1 MGFLQPLA
9 LVALPLIA
17 LPILIHLIN
26 QHRHRTI
33 PWAAMMF
40 LMSAKRMSKGMARLR
55 HFLILLMRVLAVA
68 ALIFVV
74 SRPLSGGWL
83 GSIGMSKPDA
93 TLILLDRSAS
103 MEIQE
108 LQTGQSKR
116 SAALQKLAQLL
127 EQGDYGTHLVLIDS
141 ASGQLQE
148 VDSSKALLGLPT
160 TGSSATSA
168 DIPGMLASALAYL
181 KANQSGRV
189 DVWICSDLS
198 ENDWAVE
205 SGRWQAIREEFS
217 QLEGVHLFLLAY
229 ADLPSSNFSVR
240 VENVQRWEHG
250 NDAELV
256 LDVIVRSKGSSET
269 TRQGFPIEFE
279 VNNVRS
285 VVEVE
290 LDRQG
295 ASLQGHRIPI
305 DTKLRS
311 GWGSVG
317 LPGDANSLDNR
328 FFFVFSEP
336 TVRRA
341 VIVSDDIKNGEAFR
355 RALTIPT
362 DPRLQHQVEVISADR
377 VTEIDWESTGLL
389 IWQAALPRGTVADQ
403 IAQFVDTGRVVM
415 FFPPSQN
422 AEERLFASHWMDW
435 QTPGNSADLPTPT
448 DTKLLKRVGESEQ
461 STVSR
466 QQEDPGTS
474 SGNLLTDRRQPTT
487 DSHSFGV
494 SWWRGD
500 TDLLAHVES
509 GDGLPLNEL
518 RTYRYRTFE
527 SPGTP
532 LARFDDNA
540 PLLTR
545 VATDRGAV
553 YFCSTLPTAQ
563 FSSLER
569 EGVIFYVIL
578 QRALDHGCRALAVA
592 SQRDAGLY
600 VLADRDQWELVAPV
614 DNSDAPLHLS
624 SQRGLHAG
632 VYRNGAYWTAVNRSQ
647 IEDSATAVAIETV
660 DALFEGMSYRRIDVD
675 VGDTSALASELWRIF
690 LFAMIVALLVE
701 AVLSLP
707 SRRSSQRSA
716 ISSQFPS
723 PTIIPSRQN
732 E

>member
-1 MGFLQPLA
+1 MNFLQPLA

-103 MEIQE
+103 MEIQD
-108 LQTGQSKR
+108 LQAGQSKR

-148 VDSSKALLGLPT
+148 VDSPKALLGLPT
-160 TGSSATSA
+160 IGPSATSA
-168 DIPGMLASALAYL
+168 DIPGMLESALAYL
-181 KANQSGRV
+181 KANKSGRV

-217 QLEGVHLFLLAY
+217 QLEGVHHFLLAY
-229 ADLPSSNFSVR
+229 ANLPSSNFSVR

-250 NDAELV
+250 NDAELA
-256 LDVIVRSKGSSET
+256 LDVIVRSKGSRDT
-269 TRQGFPIEFE
+269 TRQEFPIEFE

-317 LPGDANSLDNR
+317 LPGDANPLDNR

-336 TVRRA
+336 MVRRA
-341 VIVSDDIKNGEAFR
+341 VVVSDDLKNGEAFR

-362 DPRLQHQVEVISADR
+362 DSRLQHQIEVISAND
-377 VTEIDWESTGLL
+377 VAEIDWESTGVL
-389 IWQAALPRGTVADQ
+389 IWQAALPSGAVADQ

-422 AEERLFASHWMDW
+422 AEERLFASRWGDW
-435 QTPGNSADLPTPT
+435 QTPGNS
-448 DTKLLKRVGESEQ
+448 G
-461 STVSR
+461 
-466 QQEDPGTS
+466 
-474 SGNLLTDRRQPTT
+474 QPSA
-487 DSHSFGV
+487 DSHSFSV

-509 GDGLPLNEL
+509 GDALPLNEL
-518 RTYRYRTFE
+518 HTYRYRSFE
-527 SPGTP
+527 SLGTP

-545 VATDRGAV
+545 IATDRGAV

-578 QRALDHGCRALAVA
+578 QRALEQGCRALAVA
-592 SQRDAGLY
+592 SQRDAGPDM
-600 VLADRDQWELVAPV
+600 LADRNQWELVAPA

-632 VYRNGAYWTAVNRSQ
+632 VYRDGAYLTAVNRSQ
-647 IEDSATAVAIETV
+647 IEDSATAVPIETV
-660 DALFEGMSYRRIDVD
+660 DGLFDGMSYRRIDVD

-690 LFAMIVALLVE
+690 LFTMIVALLVE

-707 SRRSSQRSA
+707 SRRSSQRA
-716 ISSQFPS
+716 ETISSQFSS

>member
-9 LVALPLIA
+9 LIALPLIT

-68 ALIFVV
+68 ALIFVI

-83 GSIGMSKPDA
+83 GSIGMSKADA

-103 MEIQE
+103 MEMQD
-108 LQTGQSKR
+108 LQAGQSKR

-148 VDSSKALLGLPT
+148 VDSPKALLGLPMAE
-160 TGSSATSA
+160 SSATSA
-168 DIPGMLASALAYL
+168 DIPGMLESALAYL
-181 KANQSGRV
+181 KANKSGRV

-198 ENDWAVE
+198 ENDWDVE
-205 SGRWQAIREEFS
+205 SGRWQAIREEFA
-217 QLEGVHLFLLAY
+217 QLEGVHHFLLAY
-229 ADLPSSNFSVR
+229 ADLPSSNLSVR
-240 VENVQRWEHG
+240 VENVQRWERG
-250 NDAELV
+250 NNAELV
-256 LDVIVRSKGSSET
+256 LDVVVRSKDSSDT
-269 TRQGFPIEFE
+269 TPKTRIAFE
-279 VNNVRS
+279 VNNARS

-317 LPGDANSLDNR
+317 LPGDTNPLDNR

-336 TVRRA
+336 PVRRA
-341 VIVSDDIKNGEAFR
+341 IVVSDEVKNGEAFR
-355 RALTIPT
+355 RALAIPI
-362 DPRLQHQVEVISADR
+362 DPRLQHRVDVISVDR
-377 VTEIDWESTGLL
+377 VAEIDWESTGLL
-389 IWQAALPRGTVADQ
+389 IWQAALPRGSVAEQ
-403 IAQFVDTGRVVM
+403 IAQFVDAGRVVM

-422 AEERLFASHWMDW
+422 ADERLFDSRWANW
-435 QTPGNSADLPTPT
+435 QTPGN
-448 DTKLLKRVGESEQ
+448 
-461 STVSR
+461 
-466 QQEDPGTS
+466 QQV
-474 SGNLLTDRRQPTT
+474 
-487 DSHSFGV
+487 FGI

-500 TDLLAHVES
+500 ADLLAHVES
-509 GDGLPLNEL
+509 GDALPLNEL
-518 RTYRYRTFE
+518 RTYRYRSFE

-532 LARFDDNA
+532 LARFDDDA

-578 QRALDHGCRALAVA
+578 QRALDQGCRALAVA
-592 SQRDAGLY
+592 SQRDAGPD
-600 VLADRDQWELVAPV
+600 VLIDRNEWELVAPA
-614 DNSDAPLHLS
+614 DDSPLL

-632 VYRNGAYWTAVNRSQ
+632 VYRDGAYWTAVNRSQ
-647 IEDSATAVAIETV
+647 IEDSAVAAPVETV
-660 DALFEGMSYRRIDVD
+660 DALFDGMSYRRIDVD

-690 LFAMIVALLVE
+690 LIAMIVALLVE

-707 SRRSSQRSA
+707 SRRVRATPLIDLTVASGRV
-716 ISSQFPS
+716 
-723 PTIIPSRQN
+723 

>member
-1 MGFLQPLA
+1 
-9 LVALPLIA
+9 
-17 LPILIHLIN
+17 
-26 QHRHRTI
+26 
-33 PWAAMMF
+33 
-40 LMSAKRMSKGMARLR
+40 MARLR

-68 ALIFVV
+68 ALIFVI

-93 TLILLDRSAS
+93 TLILLDRSTS
-103 MEIQE
+103 MEMQD
-108 LQTGQSKR
+108 LQAGQSKR

-148 VDSSKALLGLPT
+148 VDSPKALLGLPT
-160 TGSSATSA
+160 TESSATSA
-168 DIPGMLASALAYL
+168 DIPGMLESALAYL
-181 KANQSGRV
+181 KANKSGRV

-198 ENDWAVE
+198 ENDWDVE
-205 SGRWQAIREEFS
+205 SGRWRAIREEFA
-217 QLEGVHLFLLAY
+217 QLEGVHHFLLAY
-229 ADLPSSNFSVR
+229 ADLPSSNLSVR
-240 VENVQRWEHG
+240 VENVQRWERG
-250 NDAELV
+250 NNAELV
-256 LDVIVRSKGSSET
+256 LDVVVRSKDSSDT
-269 TRQGFPIEFE
+269 TPKTRIAFE
-279 VNNVRS
+279 VNNARS

-317 LPGDANSLDNR
+317 LPGDTNPLDNR

-336 TVRRA
+336 PVRRA
-341 VIVSDDIKNGEAFR
+341 IVVSDEVKNGEAFR
-355 RALTIPT
+355 RALAIPI
-362 DPRLQHQVEVISADR
+362 DPRLQHRVDVISVDR
-377 VTEIDWESTGLL
+377 VAEIDWESTGLL
-389 IWQAALPRGTVADQ
+389 IWQAALPRGSVAEQ

-422 AEERLFASHWMDW
+422 TDERLFDSRWANW
-435 QTPGNSADLPTPT
+435 QTPGN
-448 DTKLLKRVGESEQ
+448 
-461 STVSR
+461 
-466 QQEDPGTS
+466 QQV
-474 SGNLLTDRRQPTT
+474 
-487 DSHSFGV
+487 FGV

-500 TDLLAHVES
+500 ADLLAHVES
-509 GDGLPLNEL
+509 GDALPLNEL
-518 RTYRYRTFE
+518 RTYRYRSFE
-527 SPGTP
+527 SLGTP
-532 LARFDDNA
+532 LARFDDDA

-569 EGVIFYVIL
+569 EGVTFYVIL
-578 QRALDHGCRALAVA
+578 QRALDQGCRALAVA
-592 SQRDAGLY
+592 SQRDAGPD
-600 VLADRDQWELVAPV
+600 VLIDRNEWELVAPA
-614 DNSDAPLHLS
+614 DDSPLL

-632 VYRNGAYWTAVNRSQ
+632 VYRDGAYWMAVNRSQ
-647 IEDSATAVAIETV
+647 IEDSAVAAPVEAV
-660 DALFEGMSYRRIDVD
+660 DALFDGMSYRRIDVD

-690 LFAMIVALLVE
+690 LIAMIVALLVE

-707 SRRSSQRSA
+707 SRRVRA
-716 ISSQFPS
+716 TPLIDL
-723 PTIIPSRQN
+723 TVAGGRV

>member
-9 LVALPLIA
+9 LIALPLIA

-26 QHRHRTI
+26 QYRHRTI

-40 LMSAKRMSKGMARLR
+40 LMRAKRMSKGMARLR

-103 MEIQE
+103 MEMQD

-116 SAALQKLAQLL
+116 SAALQKLAELL
-127 EQGDYGTHLVLIDS
+127 EQGDYGTHLILIDS

-148 VDSSKALLGLPT
+148 VDSPKALLDIPIAGP
-160 TGSSATSA
+160 SATSA
-168 DIPGMLASALAYL
+168 DIPGMLASTLAYL
-181 KANQSGRV
+181 NANESGRV
-189 DVWICSDLS
+189 DVWICSDLN
-198 ENDWAVE
+198 ENDWDVE

-217 QLEGVHLFLLAY
+217 QLEGVHHFLLAD
-229 ADLPSSNFSVR
+229 ADLPSSNLSVR
-240 VENVQRWEHG
+240 VENVQRWERE

-256 LDVIVRSKGSSET
+256 LDVIVRSKGNRGTMRPEV
-269 TRQGFPIEFE
+269 PIEFE

-290 LDRQG
+290 LDQQG
-295 ASLQGHRIPI
+295 ASLKGHRIPI

-317 LPGDANSLDNR
+317 LPGDANPLDNR
-328 FFFVFSEP
+328 FFFVFSESP
-336 TVRRA
+336 VRRA
-341 VIVSDDIKNGEAFR
+341 VVVSDDVKNGEAFR
-355 RALTIPT
+355 RALAIPI
-362 DPRLQHQVEVISADR
+362 DPRLQHQIDVISVDSAAEGASLNR
-377 VTEIDWESTGLL
+377 LAGQWENTGLL
-389 IWQAALPRGTVADQ
+389 IWQAALPRGSVADQ

-415 FFPPSQN
+415 FFPPGSSQVPQKGNRN
-422 AEERLFASHWMDW
+422 ADERLFGSHWGAW
-435 QTPGNSADLPTPT
+435 QTPGS
-448 DTKLLKRVGESEQ
+448 Q
-461 STVSR
+461 QIFST
-466 QQEDPGTS
+466 
-474 SGNLLTDRRQPTT
+474 
-487 DSHSFGV
+487 

-509 GDGLPLNEL
+509 GDALPLNEL
-518 RTYRYRTFE
+518 RTYRYRSFE

-532 LARFDDNA
+532 LARFNDDA
-540 PLLTR
+540 PLLSR
-545 VATDRGAV
+545 VPTDRGAV

-578 QRALDHGCRALAVA
+578 QRALDWGCQALSVA
-592 SQRDAGLY
+592 SQRDAGPD
-600 VLADRDQWELVAPV
+600 VLKDTSAWELVAPT
-614 DNSDAPLHLS
+614 DNSPLL

-632 VYRNGAYWTAVNRSQ
+632 VYRDGAYWTAVNRSQ
-647 IEDSATAVAIETV
+647 IEDSATAVPVETV
-660 DALFEGMSYRRIDVD
+660 DALFDGMSYRRIDVD
-675 VGDTSALASELWRIF
+675 VSDTSALASELWRIF
-690 LFAMIVALLVE
+690 LIAMIVALLAE
-701 AVLSLP
+701 AALSLP
-707 SRRSSQRSA
+707 GKRTKTT
-716 ISSQFPS
+716 F
-723 PTIIPSRQN
+723 
-732 E
+732 

>member
-9 LVALPLIA
+9 LIALPLIA

-26 QHRHRTI
+26 QYRHRTI

-40 LMSAKRMSKGMARLR
+40 LMSAKRMRKGMARLR

-103 MEIQE
+103 MEMQD

-116 SAALQKLAQLL
+116 SAALQKLAELL
-127 EQGDYGTHLVLIDS
+127 EQGDYGTHLILIDS

-148 VDSSKALLGLPT
+148 VDSPKALLDIPIAGP
-160 TGSSATSA
+160 SATSA
-168 DIPGMLASALAYL
+168 DIPGMLASTLAYL
-181 KANQSGRV
+181 NANESGRV
-189 DVWICSDLS
+189 DVWICSDLN
-198 ENDWAVE
+198 ENDWDVE
-205 SGRWQAIREEFS
+205 SGRWQAIREEFA
-217 QLEGVHLFLLAY
+217 QLEGVHHFLLAD
-229 ADLPSSNFSVR
+229 ADLPSSNLSVR
-240 VENVQRWEHG
+240 VENVQRWERG

-256 LDVIVRSKGSSET
+256 LDVIVRSKGNRDT
-269 TRQGFPIEFE
+269 MRQEVPIEFE

-285 VVEVE
+285 VVEVK
-290 LDRQG
+290 LDQQG
-295 ASLQGHRIPI
+295 ASLKGHRIPI

-317 LPGDANSLDNR
+317 LPGDANPLDNR

-336 TVRRA
+336 PVRRA
-341 VIVSDDIKNGEAFR
+341 VVVSDDVKNGEAFR
-355 RALTIPT
+355 RALAIPI
-362 DPRLQHQVEVISADR
+362 DPRLQHQIDVISVASAAEGASLNR
-377 VTEIDWESTGLL
+377 LAGQWENTGLL
-389 IWQAALPRGTVADQ
+389 IWQAALPHGSVAEQ

-415 FFPPSQN
+415 FFPPGSSQVPEKGNQN
-422 AEERLFASHWMDW
+422 ADERLFGSHWRDW
-435 QTPGNSADLPTPT
+435 QTPGS
-448 DTKLLKRVGESEQ
+448 Q
-461 STVSR
+461 QIFST
-466 QQEDPGTS
+466 
-474 SGNLLTDRRQPTT
+474 
-487 DSHSFGV
+487 

-509 GDGLPLNEL
+509 GDALPLNEL
-518 RTYRYRTFE
+518 RTYQYRSFE

-532 LARFDDNA
+532 LARFNDDA
-540 PLLTR
+540 PLLSR

-578 QRALDHGCRALAVA
+578 QRALGWGCQALSVA
-592 SQRDAGLY
+592 SQRDAGPD
-600 VLADRDQWELVAPV
+600 VLKDASAWELVAPTG
-614 DNSDAPLHLS
+614 NSPLLS
-624 SQRGLHAG
+624 QHGLHAG
-632 VYRNGAYWTAVNRSQ
+632 VYRDGAYWTAVNRSQ
-647 IEDSATAVAIETV
+647 IEDSATAVPIEMV
-660 DALFEGMSYRRIDVD
+660 DALFDGMSYRRIDVD

-690 LFAMIVALLVE
+690 LIAMIVALLAE

-707 SRRSSQRSA
+707 GKRTRTT
-716 ISSQFPS
+716 F
-723 PTIIPSRQN
+723 
-732 E
+732 

>member
-9 LVALPLIA
+9 LIALPLIT

-68 ALIFVV
+68 ALIFVI

-83 GSIGMSKPDA
+83 GSIGMSKADA

-103 MEIQE
+103 MEMQD
-108 LQTGQSKR
+108 LQAGQSKR

-148 VDSSKALLGLPT
+148 VDSPKALLGLPMAE
-160 TGSSATSA
+160 SSATSA
-168 DIPGMLASALAYL
+168 DIPGMLESALAYL
-181 KANQSGRV
+181 KANKSGRV

-198 ENDWAVE
+198 ENDWDVE
-205 SGRWQAIREEFS
+205 SGRWQAIREEFA
-217 QLEGVHLFLLAY
+217 QLEGVHHFLLAY
-229 ADLPSSNFSVR
+229 ANLPSSNLSVR
-240 VENVQRWEHG
+240 VENVQRWERG
-250 NDAELV
+250 NNAELV
-256 LDVIVRSKGSSET
+256 LDVVVRSKDSSDT
-269 TRQGFPIEFE
+269 TPKTRIAFE
-279 VNNVRS
+279 VNNARS

-317 LPGDANSLDNR
+317 LPGDTNPLDNR

-336 TVRRA
+336 PVRRA
-341 VIVSDDIKNGEAFR
+341 VVVSDEVKNGEAFR
-355 RALTIPT
+355 RALAIPI
-362 DPRLQHQVEVISADR
+362 DPRLQHRVDVISVDR
-377 VTEIDWESTGLL
+377 VAEIDWESTGLL
-389 IWQAALPRGTVADQ
+389 IWQAALPRGSVAEQ

-422 AEERLFASHWMDW
+422 ADERLFDSRWANW
-435 QTPGNSADLPTPT
+435 QTPGN
-448 DTKLLKRVGESEQ
+448 
-461 STVSR
+461 
-466 QQEDPGTS
+466 QQV
-474 SGNLLTDRRQPTT
+474 
-487 DSHSFGV
+487 FGV

-500 TDLLAHVES
+500 ADLLAHVES
-509 GDGLPLNEL
+509 GDALPLNEL
-518 RTYRYRTFE
+518 RTYRYRSFE

-532 LARFDDNA
+532 LARFDDDA

-578 QRALDHGCRALAVA
+578 QRALDQGCRALAVA
-592 SQRDAGLY
+592 SQRDAGPD
-600 VLADRDQWELVAPV
+600 VLIDRNEWELVAPA
-614 DNSDAPLHLS
+614 DDSPLL

-632 VYRNGAYWTAVNRSQ
+632 VYRDEAYWTAVNRSQ
-647 IEDSATAVAIETV
+647 IEDSAVAAPVEAV
-660 DALFEGMSYRRIDVD
+660 DALFDGMSYRRIDVD
-675 VGDTSALASELWRIF
+675 VGDTSALASEMWRIF
-690 LFAMIVALLVE
+690 LIAMIVALLVE

-707 SRRSSQRSA
+707 SRSVRATPLIDLTVASGR
-716 ISSQFPS
+716 
-723 PTIIPSRQN
+723 T

>member
-9 LVALPLIA
+9 LIALPLIT

-68 ALIFVV
+68 ALIFVI

-93 TLILLDRSAS
+93 TLILLDRSTS
-103 MEIQE
+103 MEMQD
-108 LQTGQSKR
+108 LQAGQSKR

-148 VDSSKALLGLPT
+148 VDSPKALLGLPT
-160 TGSSATSA
+160 TESSATSA
-168 DIPGMLASALAYL
+168 DIPGMLESALAYL
-181 KANQSGRV
+181 KANKSGRV

-198 ENDWAVE
+198 ENDWDVE
-205 SGRWQAIREEFS
+205 SGRWRAIREEFA
-217 QLEGVHLFLLAY
+217 QLEGVHHFLLAY
-229 ADLPSSNFSVR
+229 ADLPSSNLSVR
-240 VENVQRWEHG
+240 VENVQRWERG
-250 NDAELV
+250 NNAELV
-256 LDVIVRSKGSSET
+256 LDVVVRSKDSSDT
-269 TRQGFPIEFE
+269 TPKTRIAFE
-279 VNNVRS
+279 VNNARS

-317 LPGDANSLDNR
+317 LPGDTNPLDNR

-336 TVRRA
+336 PVRRA
-341 VIVSDDIKNGEAFR
+341 IVVSDEVKNGEAFR
-355 RALTIPT
+355 RALAIPI
-362 DPRLQHQVEVISADR
+362 DPRLQHRVDVISVDR
-377 VTEIDWESTGLL
+377 VAEIDWESTGLL
-389 IWQAALPRGTVADQ
+389 IWQAALPRGSVAEQ

-422 AEERLFASHWMDW
+422 TDERLFDSRWANW
-435 QTPGNSADLPTPT
+435 QTPGN
-448 DTKLLKRVGESEQ
+448 
-461 STVSR
+461 
-466 QQEDPGTS
+466 QQV
-474 SGNLLTDRRQPTT
+474 
-487 DSHSFGV
+487 FGI

-500 TDLLAHVES
+500 ADLLAHVES
-509 GDGLPLNEL
+509 GDALPLNEL
-518 RTYRYRTFE
+518 RTYRYRSFE
-527 SPGTP
+527 SLGTP
-532 LARFDDNA
+532 LARFDDDA

-569 EGVIFYVIL
+569 EGVTFYVIL
-578 QRALDHGCRALAVA
+578 QRALDQGCRALAVA
-592 SQRDAGLY
+592 SQRDAGPD
-600 VLADRDQWELVAPV
+600 VLIDRNEWELVAPA
-614 DNSDAPLHLS
+614 DDSPLL

-632 VYRNGAYWTAVNRSQ
+632 VYRDEAYWMAVNRSQ
-647 IEDSATAVAIETV
+647 IEDSATAAPVEAV
-660 DALFEGMSYRRIDVD
+660 DALFDGMSYRRIDVD

-690 LFAMIVALLVE
+690 LIAMIVALLVE

-707 SRRSSQRSA
+707 SRRVRATPLIDLTVASGRV
-716 ISSQFPS
+716 
-723 PTIIPSRQN
+723 

>member
-9 LVALPLIA
+9 LIALPLIG

-26 QHRHRTI
+26 QYRHRTI

-40 LMSAKRMSKGMARLR
+40 LMRAKRMRKGMARLR

-103 MEIQE
+103 MEMQD

-116 SAALQKLAQLL
+116 SAALQKLAELL
-127 EQGDYGTHLVLIDS
+127 EQGDYGTHLILIDS

-148 VDSSKALLGLPT
+148 VDSPKALLDIPIAGP
-160 TGSSATSA
+160 SATSA
-168 DIPGMLASALAYL
+168 DIPGMLASTLAYL
-181 KANQSGRV
+181 NANESGRV
-189 DVWICSDLS
+189 DVWICSDLN
-198 ENDWAVE
+198 ENDWDVE
-205 SGRWQAIREEFS
+205 SGRWQAIREEFA
-217 QLEGVHLFLLAY
+217 QLEGVHHFLLAD
-229 ADLPSSNFSVR
+229 ADLPSSNLSVR
-240 VENVQRWEHG
+240 VENVQRWERG

-256 LDVIVRSKGSSET
+256 LDVIVRSKGNSGTMRPEV
-269 TRQGFPIEFE
+269 PIEFE

-290 LDRQG
+290 LDQQG
-295 ASLQGHRIPI
+295 ASLKGHRIPI

-317 LPGDANSLDNR
+317 LPGDANPLDNR

-336 TVRRA
+336 PVRRA
-341 VIVSDDIKNGEAFR
+341 VVVSDDVKNGEAFR
-355 RALTIPT
+355 RALAIPI
-362 DPRLQHQVEVISADR
+362 DPRLQHQIDVISVDSAAEGAGLLNR
-377 VTEIDWESTGLL
+377 LAGQWEKTGLL
-389 IWQAALPRGTVADQ
+389 IWQAALPRGAVAAQ

-415 FFPPSQN
+415 FFPPTQAFIGNLRDNPPVTRKGNQN
-422 AEERLFASHWMDW
+422 ADERKPFGSHWADW
-435 QTPGNSADLPTPT
+435 QTP
-448 DTKLLKRVGESEQ
+448 ESQ
-461 STVSR
+461 QIFST
-466 QQEDPGTS
+466 
-474 SGNLLTDRRQPTT
+474 
-487 DSHSFGV
+487 

-509 GDGLPLNEL
+509 GDALPLNEL
-518 RTYRYRTFE
+518 RTYRYRSFE
-527 SPGTP
+527 SAGTP
-532 LARFDDNA
+532 LARFNDDA
-540 PLLTR
+540 PLLSR

-578 QRALDHGCRALAVA
+578 QRALDWGCRALSVA
-592 SQRDAGLY
+592 SQRDAGPD
-600 VLADRDQWELVAPV
+600 VLADSSAWELVAPT
-614 DNSDAPLHLS
+614 DNSPLL

-632 VYRNGAYWTAVNRSQ
+632 VYRDGTYWTAVNRSQ
-647 IEDSATAVAIETV
+647 IEDSATAVPVETV
-660 DALFEGMSYRRIDVD
+660 DALFDGMSYRRIDVD
-675 VGDTSALASELWRIF
+675 VGDTSALTSELWRIF
-690 LFAMIVALLVE
+690 LIAMIVALLAE
-701 AVLSLP
+701 AALSLP
-707 SRRSSQRSA
+707 GKRTRTT
-716 ISSQFPS
+716 F
-723 PTIIPSRQN
+723 
-732 E
+732 

>member
-9 LVALPLIA
+9 LIALPLIT
-17 LPILIHLIN
+17 LPIFIHLIN

-68 ALIFVV
+68 ALIFVI

-93 TLILLDRSAS
+93 TLILLDRSTS
-103 MEIQE
+103 MEMQD
-108 LQTGQSKR
+108 LQAGQSKR

-148 VDSSKALLGLPT
+148 VDSPKALLGLPT
-160 TGSSATSA
+160 TESSATSA
-168 DIPGMLASALAYL
+168 DIPGMLESALAYL
-181 KANQSGRV
+181 KANKSGRV

-198 ENDWAVE
+198 ENDWDVE
-205 SGRWQAIREEFS
+205 SGRWRAIREEFA
-217 QLEGVHLFLLAY
+217 QLEGVHHFLLAY
-229 ADLPSSNFSVR
+229 ADLPSSNLSVR
-240 VENVQRWEHG
+240 VENVQRWGRG
-250 NDAELV
+250 NNAELV
-256 LDVIVRSKGSSET
+256 LDVVVRSKDSSDT
-269 TRQGFPIEFE
+269 TPKTRIAFE
-279 VNNVRS
+279 VNNARS

-317 LPGDANSLDNR
+317 LPGDTNPLDNR

-336 TVRRA
+336 PVRRA
-341 VIVSDDIKNGEAFR
+341 IVVSDEVKNGEAFR
-355 RALTIPT
+355 RALAIPI
-362 DPRLQHQVEVISADR
+362 DPRLQHRVDVISVDR
-377 VTEIDWESTGLL
+377 VAEIDWESTGLL
-389 IWQAALPRGTVADQ
+389 IWQAALPRGSVAEQ

-422 AEERLFASHWMDW
+422 TDERLFDSRWANW
-435 QTPGNSADLPTPT
+435 QTPGN
-448 DTKLLKRVGESEQ
+448 
-461 STVSR
+461 
-466 QQEDPGTS
+466 QQV
-474 SGNLLTDRRQPTT
+474 
-487 DSHSFGV
+487 FGI

-500 TDLLAHVES
+500 ADLLAHVES
-509 GDGLPLNEL
+509 GDALPLNEL
-518 RTYRYRTFE
+518 RTYRYRSFE
-527 SPGTP
+527 SLGTP
-532 LARFDDNA
+532 LARFDDDA

-569 EGVIFYVIL
+569 EGVTFYVIL
-578 QRALDHGCRALAVA
+578 QRALDQGCRALAVA
-592 SQRDAGLY
+592 SQRDAGPD
-600 VLADRDQWELVAPV
+600 VLIDRNEWELVAPA
-614 DNSDAPLHLS
+614 DDSPLL

-632 VYRNGAYWTAVNRSQ
+632 VYRDGAYWMAVNRSQ
-647 IEDSATAVAIETV
+647 IEDSAVAAPVEAV
-660 DALFEGMSYRRIDVD
+660 DALFDGMSYRRIDVD

-690 LFAMIVALLVE
+690 LIAMIVALLVE

-707 SRRSSQRSA
+707 SRRVRATPLIDLTVASGR
-716 ISSQFPS
+716 
-723 PTIIPSRQN
+723 T

>member
-9 LVALPLIA
+9 LIALPLIT

-68 ALIFVV
+68 ALIFVI

-103 MEIQE
+103 MEMQD
-108 LQTGQSKR
+108 LQAGQSKR

-148 VDSSKALLGLPT
+148 VDSPKALLGLPT
-160 TGSSATSA
+160 TESSATSA
-168 DIPGMLASALAYL
+168 DIPGMLESALAYL
-181 KANQSGRV
+181 KANKSGRV

-198 ENDWAVE
+198 ENDWDVE
-205 SGRWQAIREEFS
+205 SGRWQAIREEFA
-217 QLEGVHLFLLAY
+217 QLEGVHHFLLAY
-229 ADLPSSNFSVR
+229 ADLPSSNLSVR
-240 VENVQRWEHG
+240 VENVQRWERG
-250 NDAELV
+250 NNAELV
-256 LDVIVRSKGSSET
+256 LDVVVRSKDSSDT
-269 TRQGFPIEFE
+269 TPKTRIAFE
-279 VNNVRS
+279 VNNARS

-317 LPGDANSLDNR
+317 LPGDTNPLDNR

-336 TVRRA
+336 PVRRA
-341 VIVSDDIKNGEAFR
+341 VVVSDEVKNGEAFR
-355 RALTIPT
+355 RALAIPI
-362 DPRLQHQVEVISADR
+362 DPRLQHRVDVISVDR
-377 VTEIDWESTGLL
+377 VAEIDWESTGLL
-389 IWQAALPRGTVADQ
+389 IWQAALPRGSVAEQ

-422 AEERLFASHWMDW
+422 ADERLFDSRWANW
-435 QTPGNSADLPTPT
+435 QTPGN
-448 DTKLLKRVGESEQ
+448 
-461 STVSR
+461 
-466 QQEDPGTS
+466 QQV
-474 SGNLLTDRRQPTT
+474 
-487 DSHSFGV
+487 FGI

-500 TDLLAHVES
+500 ADLLAHVES
-509 GDGLPLNEL
+509 GDALPLNEL
-518 RTYRYRTFE
+518 RTYRYRSFE

-532 LARFDDNA
+532 LARFDDDA

-578 QRALDHGCRALAVA
+578 QRALDQGCRALAVA
-592 SQRDAGLY
+592 SQRDAGPD
-600 VLADRDQWELVAPV
+600 VLIDRND
-614 DNSDAPLHLS
+614 
-624 SQRGLHAG
+624 
-632 VYRNGAYWTAVNRSQ
+632 VNRSQ
-647 IEDSATAVAIETV
+647 IEDSAVAAPVEAV
-660 DALFEGMSYRRIDVD
+660 DALFDGMSYRRIDVD

-690 LFAMIVALLVE
+690 LIAMIVALLVE

-707 SRRSSQRSA
+707 SRRVRATPLIDLTVASGR
-716 ISSQFPS
+716 
-723 PTIIPSRQN
+723 T

>member
-9 LVALPLIA
+9 LIALPLIA

-68 ALIFVV
+68 ALIFVI

-103 MEIQE
+103 MEMQD
-108 LQTGQSKR
+108 LQAGQSKR

-148 VDSSKALLGLPT
+148 VDSPKALLGLPT
-160 TGSSATSA
+160 TESSATSA
-168 DIPGMLASALAYL
+168 DIPGMLESALAYL
-181 KANQSGRV
+181 KANKSGRV

-198 ENDWAVE
+198 ENDWDVE
-205 SGRWQAIREEFS
+205 SGRWQAIREEFA
-217 QLEGVHLFLLAY
+217 QLEGVHHFLLAY
-229 ADLPSSNFSVR
+229 ADLPSSNLSVR
-240 VENVQRWEHG
+240 VENVQRWERG
-250 NDAELV
+250 NNAELV
-256 LDVIVRSKGSSET
+256 LDVVVRSKDSSDT
-269 TRQGFPIEFE
+269 TPKTRIAFE
-279 VNNVRS
+279 VNNARS

-317 LPGDANSLDNR
+317 LPGDTNPLDNR

-336 TVRRA
+336 PVRRA
-341 VIVSDDIKNGEAFR
+341 VVVSDEVKNGEAFR
-355 RALTIPT
+355 RALAIPI
-362 DPRLQHQVEVISADR
+362 DPRLQHRVDVISVDR
-377 VTEIDWESTGLL
+377 VAEIDWESTGLL
-389 IWQAALPRGTVADQ
+389 IWQAALPRGSVAEQ

-422 AEERLFASHWMDW
+422 ADERLFDSRWANW
-435 QTPGNSADLPTPT
+435 QTPGN
-448 DTKLLKRVGESEQ
+448 
-461 STVSR
+461 
-466 QQEDPGTS
+466 QQV
-474 SGNLLTDRRQPTT
+474 
-487 DSHSFGV
+487 FGI

-500 TDLLAHVES
+500 ADLLAHVES
-509 GDGLPLNEL
+509 GDALPLNEL
-518 RTYRYRTFE
+518 RTYRYRSFE

-532 LARFDDNA
+532 LARFDDDA

-578 QRALDHGCRALAVA
+578 QRALDQGCRALAVA
-592 SQRDAGLY
+592 SQRDAGPD
-600 VLADRDQWELVAPV
+600 VLIDRNEWELVAPA
-614 DNSDAPLHLS
+614 DDSPLL

-632 VYRNGAYWTAVNRSQ
+632 VYRDEAYWTAVNRSQ
-647 IEDSATAVAIETV
+647 IEDSAVAAPVEAV
-660 DALFEGMSYRRIDVD
+660 DALFDGMSYRRIDVD

-690 LFAMIVALLVE
+690 LIAMIVALLVE

-707 SRRSSQRSA
+707 SRRVRATPLIDLTVASGRV
-716 ISSQFPS
+716 
-723 PTIIPSRQN
+723 

>member
-9 LVALPLIA
+9 LIALPLIA

-103 MEIQE
+103 MEMQD
-108 LQTGQSKR
+108 LQAGQSKR
-116 SAALQKLAQLL
+116 SAALQKLAELL

-141 ASGQLQE
+141 ASGQRQE
-148 VDSSKALLGLPT
+148 IDSPKALLDIPIA
-160 TGSSATSA
+160 GSSATSA
-168 DIPGMLASALAYL
+168 DIPGMFESALAYF
-181 KANQSGRV
+181 KANKSGRV

-198 ENDWAVE
+198 ENDWDVE
-205 SGRWQAIREEFS
+205 SGRWQAIREEFAE
-217 QLEGVHLFLLAY
+217 LEGVHHFLLAY
-229 ADLPSSNFSVR
+229 ADLPSSNLSVR
-240 VENVQRWEHG
+240 VENVQRWERG

-256 LDVIVRSKGSSET
+256 LDVIVQSKGSSGAM
-269 TRQGFPIEFE
+269 RQKVPIEFE

-295 ASLQGHRIPI
+295 ASLKGHHIPI

-317 LPGDANSLDNR
+317 LPGDANLLDNR
-328 FFFVFSEP
+328 FYFVFSESLE
-336 TVRRA
+336 RRA
-341 VIVSDDIKNGEAFR
+341 VVVSDDLKNGEAFR
-355 RALTIPT
+355 RALAIPI
-362 DPRLQHQVEVISADR
+362 DPRIQHRVDVISVNSVA
-377 VTEIDWESTGLL
+377 EIDLENTGLL
-389 IWQAALPRGTVADQ
+389 IWQDSLPHGTVAEQ
-403 IAQFVDTGRVVM
+403 IAQFVDTGRVVI
-415 FFPPSQN
+415 FFPPIVGKGDQN
-422 AEERLFASHWMDW
+422 AGEWLFGSRWGDW
-435 QTPGNSADLPTPT
+435 QTPGS
-448 DTKLLKRVGESEQ
+448 
-461 STVSR
+461 
-466 QQEDPGTS
+466 QQIFNT
-474 SGNLLTDRRQPTT
+474 L
-487 DSHSFGV
+487 
-494 SWWRGD
+494 WWRGD

-509 GDGLPLNEL
+509 GDALTLNEL
-518 RTYRYRTFE
+518 RTYRYRSFE
-527 SPGTP
+527 SSGTP
-532 LARFDDNA
+532 LARFDDDA

-569 EGVIFYVIL
+569 EGVTFYVIL
-578 QRALDHGCRALAVA
+578 QRALDYGCRALAVA
-592 SQRDAGLY
+592 SQRDAGPD
-600 VLADRDQWELVAPV
+600 VLADQNQWELVAPV

-632 VYRNGAYWTAVNRSQ
+632 VYRDSAYWTAVNRSQ
-647 IEDSATAVAIETV
+647 IEDSAAAVPVETV
-660 DALFEGMSYRRIDVD
+660 DALFDGISYRRIDVD
-675 VGDTSALASELWRIF
+675 VGDTSALTSELWRIF
-690 LFAMIVALLVE
+690 LIAMIVALLVE

-707 SRRSSQRSA
+707 SKRVR
-716 ISSQFPS
+716 
-723 PTIIPSRQN
+723 TTL

>member
-9 LVALPLIA
+9 LIALPLIT

-68 ALIFVV
+68 ALIFVI

-103 MEIQE
+103 MEMQD
-108 LQTGQSKR
+108 LQAGQSKR

-148 VDSSKALLGLPT
+148 VDSPKALLGLPT
-160 TGSSATSA
+160 TESSATSA
-168 DIPGMLASALAYL
+168 DIPGMLESALAYL
-181 KANQSGRV
+181 KANKSGRV

-198 ENDWAVE
+198 ENDWDVE
-205 SGRWQAIREEFS
+205 SGRWQAIREEFA
-217 QLEGVHLFLLAY
+217 QLEGVHHFLLAY
-229 ADLPSSNFSVR
+229 ADLPSSNLSVR
-240 VENVQRWEHG
+240 VENVQRWERG
-250 NDAELV
+250 NNAELV
-256 LDVIVRSKGSSET
+256 LDVVVRSKDSSDT
-269 TRQGFPIEFE
+269 TPKTRIAFE
-279 VNNVRS
+279 VNNARS

-317 LPGDANSLDNR
+317 LPGDTNPLDNR

-336 TVRRA
+336 PVRRA
-341 VIVSDDIKNGEAFR
+341 VVVSDEVKNGEAFR
-355 RALTIPT
+355 RALAIPI
-362 DPRLQHQVEVISADR
+362 DPRLQHRVDVISVDR
-377 VTEIDWESTGLL
+377 VAEIDWESTGLL
-389 IWQAALPRGTVADQ
+389 IWQAALPRGSVAEQ

-422 AEERLFASHWMDW
+422 ADERLFDSRWANW
-435 QTPGNSADLPTPT
+435 QTPGN
-448 DTKLLKRVGESEQ
+448 
-461 STVSR
+461 
-466 QQEDPGTS
+466 QQV
-474 SGNLLTDRRQPTT
+474 
-487 DSHSFGV
+487 FGI

-500 TDLLAHVES
+500 ADLLAHVES
-509 GDGLPLNEL
+509 GDALPLNEL
-518 RTYRYRTFE
+518 RTYRYRSFE

-532 LARFDDNA
+532 LARFDDDA

-578 QRALDHGCRALAVA
+578 QRALDQGCRALAVA
-592 SQRDAGLY
+592 SQRDAGPH
-600 VLADRDQWELVAPV
+600 VLIDRNEWELVAPA
-614 DNSDAPLHLS
+614 DDSPLL

-632 VYRNGAYWTAVNRSQ
+632 VYRDEAYWTAVNRSQ
-647 IEDSATAVAIETV
+647 IEDSAVAAPVEAV
-660 DALFEGMSYRRIDVD
+660 DALFDGMSYRRIDVD

-690 LFAMIVALLVE
+690 LIAMIVALLVE

-707 SRRSSQRSA
+707 SRRVRATPLIDLTVASGRV
-716 ISSQFPS
+716 
-723 PTIIPSRQN
+723 